1 MVVHLAYPL
10 LPVPLEG
17 LIRYAAMNRVLTYDT
32 FSAATLAISAG
43 ILSVFVNQSI
53 RAMEGSLSD
62 DSENGACAFFMASGI
77 VFFVL
82 FGVIVLLYA
91 LVNDRKLADL
101 SPVLHVFQGVVFAS
115 SVIPVVSAVVA
126 QRGFRLRASMI

>member
-1 MVVHLAYPL
+1 
-10 LPVPLEG
+10 
-17 LIRYAAMNRVLTYDT
+17 
-32 FSAATLAISAG
+32 
-43 ILSVFVNQSI
+43 
-53 RAMEGSLSD
+53 MEGSLSD
-62 DSENGACAFFMASGI
+62 DSETEARNGACAFFMASGI